1 MVSAVGALS
10 ATSAHNETT
19 PANKERERSMG
30 SGLRTTVVGSW
41 WPQAEYETDLQRVH
55 RGNVSDEERQVILSG
70 SAQKAIRQQMAL
82 GLTEWTGGEYFT
94 DEFLNH
100 MQKVLTGI
108 EIDVPSK
115 PILFDYDD
123 FAHAKIT
130 GKINAPNGMGYLAG
144 FLREKALPG
153 GVRKATVVG
162 PLEMAFNAM
171 DQFPQLMAQLPD
183 LIEVVNVEIRGLVAA
198 GCPNVQLDVP
208 TFATLMTMGALT
220 AEEAAR
226 IITRCFDGVTGV
238 RRGIHICSGNMRGR
252 PLAGNLTCAHWAGIL
267 ERLDGVIDYAHIA
280 VHYFCR
286 YLERDAFASV
296 PRSID
301 IAAGII
307 DEGCYGV
314 EPVEKIRD
322 RAAAWAKVVG
332 EERLW
337 LAPSCGFG
345 RHPAQDAPLL

>member
-1 MVSAVGALS
+1 M
-10 ATSAHNETT
+10 
-19 PANKERERSMG
+19 
-30 SGLRTTVVGSW
+30 VVGSW
-41 WPQAEYETDLQRVH
+41 WPQAEYEADLQRVH
-55 RGNVSDEERQVILSG
+55 RGTVSDQERQAILSG

-130 GKINAPNGMGYLAG
+130 GLINAPNGMGYLAG

-153 GVRKATVVG
+153 GVPKATVVG

-171 DQFPQLMAQLPD
+171 DQFPQLMAQLPN
-183 LIEVVNVEIRGLVAA
+183 LIEVVNVEIRGLAAA
-198 GCPNVQLDVP
+198 GCPNIQLDVP

-226 IITRCFDGVTGV
+226 IINRCFDGVTGSYLQWQHA
-238 RRGIHICSGNMRGR
+238 RSSTRGQ
-252 PLAGNLTCAHWAGIL
+252 PDL
-267 ERLDGVIDYAHIA
+267 
-280 VHYFCR
+280 
-286 YLERDAFASV
+286 
-296 PRSID
+296 
-301 IAAGII
+301 
-307 DEGCYGV
+307 
-314 EPVEKIRD
+314 
-322 RAAAWAKVVG
+322 RA
-332 EERLW
+332 L
-337 LAPSCGFG
+337 G
-345 RHPAQDAPLL
+345 RHP

>member
-1 MVSAVGALS
+1 MA
-10 ATSAHNETT
+10 
-19 PANKERERSMG
+19 

-41 WPQAEYETDLQRVH
+41 WPQAEYETRLLTVH
-55 RGNVSDEERQVILSG
+55 RDKVSGPEREAILSAC
-70 SAQKAIRQQMAL
+70 AQQAIQQQIAL

-100 MQKVLTGI
+100 MQNVLTGI

-115 PILFDYDD
+115 PELFDYDD
-123 FAHAKIT
+123 FAHAKIIGT
-130 GKINAPNGMGYLAG
+130 IEAPNGMGYLDG
-144 FLREKALPG
+144 FLREKALTG

-171 DQFPQLMAQLPD
+171 DQFPQLMAQLPN
-183 LIEVVNVEIRGLVAA
+183 LIAVVNTEIRGLAAA
-198 GCPNVQLDVP
+198 GCPCIQLDVP

-220 AEEAAR
+220 AEDAAR
-226 IITRCFDGVTGV
+226 IIIGSFDGVAGV

-252 PLAGNLTCAHWAGIL
+252 PLAGNLACAHWFGIL
-267 ERLDGVIDYAHIA
+267 ERLDGVIDFAHIA
-280 VHYFCR
+280 VQYFNR
-286 YLERDAFASV
+286 YLEREAFAAV

-307 DEGCYGV
+307 DEGCYWA
-314 EPVEKIRD
+314 EPVQKIRE
-322 RAAAWAKVVG
+322 RAADWARIVG

-345 RHPAQDAPLL
+345 RHPARDVPLLQAKIANMVEAAATL